1 MAPLT
6 ERKQACLK
14 DPKTCSKIKLD
25 ELDLK
30 SESAVLVQNFCL
42 FQKRP
47 EACLEAG
54 NRFSNLSKMDK
65 AKRFYKAGCD
75 LKDQT
80 SCKKLADMTPKNQ
93 TENKN
98 PYDAYGLKIE
108 EIEVGTGKEVGS
120 GTKVSVHY
128 KGKLENGTQFDS
140 SEGRGPF
147 EFKLGD
153 GTVIKGW
160 DLGIPGMRV
169 GGKRRLFIP
178 AALGYG
184 HNAVGKS
191 IPPNSNLI
199 FEVEMMSMES
209 GAEAKKAQQEGT
221 ASNPSDGPSDV
232 AQAEPFDPLN
242 AFVGFNP
249 YETRSDICHHYCE
262 APDAFTL
269 FKSEEKVIQLKPTK
283 LKEIINDCNGEKVLV
298 NQISGIANLKGSLFK
313 SGKVV
318 GKELSENLNGI
329 ASLSFN
335 NITHTI
341 TRSPSG
347 ELILKNG
354 QKQQTLL
361 RIGSAMVDKVE
372 LVFQGDLDRDG
383 KMDLVIEV
391 RYSEG
396 VATYLFLSS
405 PAKEDQ
411 IVNPDAYLDVKN
423 LDDC

>member
-1 MAPLT
+1 MEKILLLAILFSGCATAPKVESQAKAPMAPLA

-14 DPKTCSKIKLD
+14 DPKTCSKIKWD
-25 ELDLK
+25 GLDLK

-54 NRFSNLSKMDK
+54 NRFFNLSKMDK
-65 AKRFYKAGCD
+65 AKRFYKEGCD

-80 SCKKLADMTPKNQ
+80 SCKKLADMTPRNQ
-93 TENKN
+93 TE
-98 PYDAYGLKIE
+98 IE
-108 EIEVGTGKEVGS
+108 S
-120 GTKVSVHY
+120 
-128 KGKLENGTQFDS
+128 
-140 SEGRGPF
+140 P
-147 EFKLGD
+147 
-153 GTVIKGW
+153 
-160 DLGIPGMRV
+160 
-169 GGKRRLFIP
+169 
-178 AALGYG
+178 
-184 HNAVGKS
+184 
-191 IPPNSNLI
+191 
-199 FEVEMMSMES
+199 
-209 GAEAKKAQQEGT
+209 AEAKKAQLEGT
-221 ASNPSDGPSDV
+221 ASNPSDGPADV
-232 AQAEPFDPLN
+232 AQAEPFAPLN

-269 FKSEEKVIQLKPTK
+269 FKDEGKVIQLKPTK
-283 LKEIINDCNGEKVLV
+283 LKQIINDCNGEKVLV
-298 NQISGIANLKGSLFK
+298 NPINGIANLKGSLFK

-318 GKELSENLNGI
+318 GEELSENLNGI

-361 RIGSAMVDKVE
+361 QIGSATVENVE
-372 LVFQGDLDRDG
+372 LVFKGDLDRDG
-383 KMDLVIEV
+383 KMDLIIEV

-423 LDDC
+423 LDVGC